1 MGGVGVWPR
10 EAGSVSDSDTW
21 GGTQRCGCCKTR
33 SFGRPEHCDDRKVLS
48 HCLPALS
55 TSRSPGSQDPPL
67 CHPMLASHLV
77 LHSCRDP
84 ICTEH
89 SGTPVPGVQELFL
102 GVHCERAPWG
112 LWDKAGSTERPSDP

>member
-1 MGGVGVWPR
+1 MSQTLTLGEGRRDVDAARR
-10 EAGSVSDSDTW
+10 EALAGQSTLMI
-21 GGTQRCGCCKTR
+21 GK
-33 SFGRPEHCDDRKVLS
+33 SFCTACQL
-48 HCLPALS
+48 LS
-55 TSRSPGSQDPPL
+55 TSHSPESQDPPL

-77 LHSCRDP
+77 LHSCRGP